1 MKSFQGSAGPSVKQK
16 WKVEIPPEARGRNE
30 VEFEFVVKHAQA
42 GQVTSDPL
50 FVELPQYRFSV

>member
-1 MKSFQGSAGPSVKQK
+1 VKQK